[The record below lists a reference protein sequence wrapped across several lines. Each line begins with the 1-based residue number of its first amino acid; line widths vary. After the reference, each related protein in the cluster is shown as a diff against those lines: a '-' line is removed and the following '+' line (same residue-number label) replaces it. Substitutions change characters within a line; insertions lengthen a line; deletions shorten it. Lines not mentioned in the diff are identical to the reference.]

1 VIPFPRRR
9 AERLLEA
16 IRGREVLVAGDVIL
30 DRFIWGSVDRISPE
44 APVPV
49 VRVVRETVHL
59 GGAANVA
66 ANLAALAARPILAGI
81 VGEDAAAASL
91 LESARAQGVAT
102 EFVAD
107 PGRPTTTKTR
117 VLARSQQVVRVDRE
131 ADRGPSA
138 EALDALGE
146 ILLGRLETVAAVVVS
161 DYAKGTVDP
170 RVLAPLLARAR
181 ERGIPVLVD
190 PKPPRLD
197 LYQPITVMTP
207 NQAEASS
214 LSGLEIRSDADCVAA
229 ADILLS
235 RIETDAVLVT
245 RGEEGMMLRER
256 GADPVF
262 VHAAAREVFD
272 VTGAGDTVAA
282 VVAAALA
289 AGAALGEAM
298 RLANHAGGVA
308 VGKVGTAAVRPEEIL
323 AHLEAAPD
331 RET

>member
-1 VIPFPRRR
+1 
-9 AERLLEA
+9 LLES
-16 IRGREVLVAGDVIL
+16 IQGREVLVTGDVIL
-30 DRFIWGSVDRISPE
+30 DRFLWGSVDRISPE

-49 VRVVRETVHL
+49 VRVVRESVHL

-66 ANLAALAARPILAGI
+66 ANLATLGARPILVGV

-91 LESARAQGVAT
+91 RDAARSGGVST
-102 EFVAD
+102 DLVAD

-138 EALDALGE
+138 KALEALGE
-146 ILLGRLETVAAVVVS
+146 ILVRRVAEVAAVVVS

-170 RVLAPLLARAR
+170 LVLAPLLSRSR
-181 ERGIPVLVD
+181 ERGIPVVVD

-197 LYQPITVMTP
+197 LYQPITVITP
-207 NQAEASS
+207 NQAEASR
-214 LSGLEIRSDADCVAA
+214 LSGLEIGSDADCAAA
-229 ADILLS
+229 ADRLLS
-235 RIETDAVLVT
+235 RIDTDAVLVT
-245 RGEEGMMLRER
+245 RGEEGMMLLQR
-256 GADPVF
+256 GSGPVF
-262 VHAAAREVFD
+262 VRAAAREVFD

-289 AGAALGEAM
+289 AGAALEEAM

-308 VGKVGTAAVRPEEIL
+308 VGRVGTAAVRPEEIL

-331 RET
+331 PET

>member
-1 VIPFPRRR
+1 MTAFSR
-9 AERLLEA
+9 ARATRLLEA
-16 IRGREVLVAGDVIL
+16 IRGREVLVVGDVIL
-30 DRFIWGSVDRISPE
+30 DRFVWGSVDRISPE

-66 ANLAALAARPILAGI
+66 ANLAALAARPLLAGI

-91 LESARAQGVAT
+91 RESARAQGVST
-102 EFVAD
+102 EFVTD

-131 ADRGPSA
+131 ADRGPSV

-146 ILLGRLETVAAVVVS
+146 ILLRTVSTLAAVVVS

-170 RVLAPLLARAR
+170 RVLAPLLSRAR
-181 ERGIPVLVD
+181 ERGIPVVVD

-207 NQAEASS
+207 NQAEASR
-214 LSGLEIRSDADCVAA
+214 LSGIEIRSDADCARAA
-229 ADILLS
+229 EVLLS
-235 RIETDAVLVT
+235 RIDTGAVLVT

-256 GADPVF
+256 RAEPVF

-289 AGAALGEAM
+289 AGSSLDEAM

-308 VGKVGTAAVRPEEIL
+308 VGKIGTAAVRPEDIL

-331 RET
+331 PAT